1 MYHSKLL
8 PWFTHFNVLSGK
20 LVIFLFSLNQ
30 NTVCCSFCAQI
41 SVFNTWKILF
51 CVKSHFILTLKVM
64 KIVLVL
70 EIKSVIFVAI
80 VKFFN

>member
-1 MYHSKLL
+1 MYHNELL
-8 PWFTHFNVLSGK
+8 HWFTHFNVLSGK

-51 CVKSHFILTLKVM
+51 CVKSHFIPTLKVM
-64 KIVLVL
+64 KFVLVL
-70 EIKSVIFVAI
+70 EIKSVIFVTI
-80 VKFFN
+80 VEFFN